1 MVKRVVIL
9 CGLFLASHFV
19 WAQAAKPLTIEEI
32 FSAGGITGRGPE
44 NLAWSPDGAK
54 VSFVQRDDSGA
65 HGALYCID
73 VASGRKA
80 VLVSEEKLATLAPPE
95 EKIAS
100 EREREW
106 RQRYAVAGYQWA
118 PDSQHLLFDAR
129 GQLWLYTLAT
139 GTAIQFTSSSNP
151 STDPKFSPDG
161 SRVAYVR
168 DHKLHVQAVNGKAE
182 KTLTGEKD
190 ENLREGEADWVYT
203 EEFAVR
209 SGYFWSADSKQI
221 VFLQMN
227 ERRVP
232 TYPITDWLP
241 ANPKVEEQ
249 KYPKAGDANPE
260 VRVGVVSAEGGKVR
274 WITVGEPQDREYIP
288 RFGWVRPGLIYLEL
302 LNRAQNKLE
311 LWFADLSNGHA
322 RKMLTEYEPE
332 AWVPVE
338 SHLGIYVLQS
348 GDRFL
353 WPSWRDG
360 FSHLYL
366 YHFNKDSPLSAEAKL
381 ERQITQ
387 GDFDVESL
395 DAVDKSANVVFFTAN
410 AGDARQRQIYS
421 ARLSAGGTLNRI
433 SPEAGTHRANFAPA
447 GDYYVDS
454 YSALMTPPR
463 LALCKLNAEC
473 EVFWQASGLS
483 EYDLIEP
490 RRLELKAADGV
501 TVLYGSLLLPRSAPG
516 SGSIP
521 LISNP
526 YGGPGG
532 QAVADSWGGS
542 LFLFDQILARH
553 GFAVLHVD
561 NRGTAGRGKAFAAA
575 TRRRFGEVE
584 LEDQLAALH
593 QVFAAFPQ
601 LDPDRLGFWGWSYG
615 GYLTLYA
622 MTRSEAFKAGVAVA
636 PVTDWLDYDSIYT
649 ERYMGLPTENAP
661 GYRNSSL
668 LNFAGQIKGR
678 VLEVHGTSDDNVHV
692 QNTMQ
697 MVNRFIASGVQFD
710 LQLYPGK
717 THSISGTAARTHL
730 FHRILDHFQR
740 WLMAEADQRQ
750 KSEDRSQKT
759 GGPDSDF

>member
-1 MVKRVVIL
+1 MVRRLAIL
-9 CGLFLASHFV
+9 CGLFLASQFV

-32 FSAGGITGRGPE
+32 FSAGGITGRAPE

-65 HGALYCID
+65 HGALYYID

-95 EKIAS
+95 EKITS

-139 GTAIQFTSSSNP
+139 GTAIQLTSSSSPN
-151 STDPKFSPDG
+151 TDPKFSPDG
-161 SRVAYVR
+161 SRLAYIR
-168 DHKLHVQAVNGKAE
+168 DHKLHVHAVNGKAE
-182 KTLTGEKD
+182 RALTGEKD

-203 EEFAVR
+203 EEFSVR

-221 VFLQMN
+221 VFLQMD

-241 ANPKVEEQ
+241 ANPRVEEQ
-249 KYPKAGDANPE
+249 KYPKPGDPNPE
-260 VRVGVVSAEGGKVR
+260 VRVGIVSAEGGKVR

-288 RFGWVRPGLIYLEL
+288 RFGWVRPGLVYLEL

-311 LWFADLSNGHA
+311 LWFADASNGHA
-322 RKMLTEYEPE
+322 RKMLTEYEPT

-338 SHLGIYVLQS
+338 SHLGIYVA

-353 WPSWRDG
+353 WPCWHDG

-366 YHFNKDSPLSAEAKL
+366 YRFNQDNPLGAEAKL

-387 GDFDVESL
+387 GNFDVESL
-395 DAVDKSANVVFFTAN
+395 DAVDESANVVFFTAN
-410 AGDARQRQIYS
+410 TGDARQRQIYS
-421 ARLSAGGTLNRI
+421 ARLDTGATLNRI
-433 SPEAGTHRANFAPA
+433 SQQAGTHRANFAPT

-463 LALCKLNAEC
+463 VALCKLSGTC
-473 EVFWQASGLS
+473 EVFWQARGLS

-501 TVLYGSLLLPRSAPG
+501 TMLYGTLLLPRSAAGP
-516 SGSIP
+516 GSIP

-532 QAVADSWGGS
+532 QAVVDGWSGS

-575 TRRRFGEVE
+575 IRRRFGEVE

-601 LDPDRLGFWGWSYG
+601 LDPDRLGLWGWSYG

-622 MTRSEAFKAGVAVA
+622 MTHSQAFKAGAAVA

-649 ERYMGLPTENAP
+649 ERYMGLPKDNAS
-661 GYRNSSL
+661 GYRNSSP

-697 MVNRFIASGVQFD
+697 MVNRFIASEVQFD

-730 FHRILDHFQR
+730 FHRILDHFEC
-740 WLMAEADQRQ
+740 WLIV
-750 KSEDRSQKT
+750 T
-759 GGPDSDF
+759 PPG